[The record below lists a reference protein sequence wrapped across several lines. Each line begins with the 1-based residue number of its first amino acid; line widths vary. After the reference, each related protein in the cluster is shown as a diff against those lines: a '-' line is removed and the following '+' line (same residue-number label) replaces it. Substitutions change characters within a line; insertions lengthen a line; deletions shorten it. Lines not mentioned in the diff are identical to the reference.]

1 VSAPEPTARGRL
13 AELGRFLEIQN
24 LGLNLPFAVA
34 FLLVAAGGWPTA
46 RTAALVLVAFVA
58 ARNAG
63 HAFNRWADRRLD
75 ALNPRTRD
83 RALVTG
89 RYAPSTALG
98 IALGMGALLV
108 VASIFLNRLTLILA
122 PVALLLLFAYSATK
136 SRTAGTTAYLGLVEA
151 ITPAAVYIAVQGT
164 LPLIAL
170 PAVGGVLL
178 LGTAFETIHSLG
190 DLDAD
195 RTAGLK
201 SLPLALGTDR
211 TLLLLPALHVASLA
225 LFAVYAYGAGLGVP
239 GLAAVAAMAGVVAV
253 IDRSMARHPTSTLVP
268 FRLHFLLGLLF
279 LSGVVAAIGIGLR

>member
-1 VSAPEPTARGRL
+1 MSAPEPTARGRL

-108 VASIFLNRLTLILA
+108 VASIFLN
-122 PVALLLLFAYSATK
+122 
-136 SRTAGTTAYLGLVEA
+136 
-151 ITPAAVYIAVQGT
+151 
-164 LPLIAL
+164 
-170 PAVGGVLL
+170 
-178 LGTAFETIHSLG
+178 
-190 DLDAD
+190 
-195 RTAGLK
+195 
-201 SLPLALGTDR
+201 
-211 TLLLLPALHVASLA
+211 
-225 LFAVYAYGAGLGVP
+225 
-239 GLAAVAAMAGVVAV
+239 
-253 IDRSMARHPTSTLVP
+253 
-268 FRLHFLLGLLF
+268 
-279 LSGVVAAIGIGLR
+279 